1 MHIQYTTLYFCFP
14 YSKYILLDM
23 SKKSALLIG
32 INYTSTPSARL
43 SGCINDIVNVR
54 AMLIDAYE
62 YPVESIT
69 MLRDDVPTSMPTL
82 ANIMAAL
89 ANILG
94 KSGANDEIW
103 IHYSGHGSQVRDV
116 IGGDENDGMDETI
129 VPCDFVKNGMIVDDA
144 IFGLLQTAHPQASIF
159 VCFDSCH
166 SGSALDLQY
175 ACNYNTST
183 STSSITTVKG
193 GKILSSIPNVY
204 FFSGCLDAQTSADAY
219 SNLEKLSVGAFTDA
233 FIESLRIHNHSIGI
247 VALHTAICKRLI
259 TSGYRQIPALSSS
272 SQNFNYTFRRKN
284 ATSSNVVT
292 TSSTTV
298 VAPAPAVIKP
308 PVVPLTKPPV
318 VPLTSKPP
326 AKPVKT
332 IFSYMIDPYTGQS
345 IPIVTPPSH
354 LNLAK
359 KN

>member
-1 MHIQYTTLYFCFP
+1 MHIEYTTLYFCFLYFP
-14 YSKYILLDM
+14 LLQICDM

-62 YPVESIT
+62 FPVDSIT
-69 MLRDDVPTSMPTL
+69 MLRDDVASSMPTL

-89 ANILG
+89 ATILG

-116 IGGDENDGMDETI
+116 MGGDENDGMDETI

-144 IFGLLQTAHPQASIF
+144 IFGLLQTAHPQATIF

-175 ACNYNTST
+175 SCNYNTAT
-183 STSSITTVKG
+183 SSSSITTVKG

-233 FIESLRIHNHSIGI
+233 FIESLRKHNHSIGI

-259 TSGYRQIPALSSS
+259 ASGYRQIPALSSS
-272 SQNFNYTFRRKN
+272 SQDFNYTFRRKN
-284 ATSSNVVT
+284 D
-292 TSSTTV
+292 SSTVASSTV
-298 VAPAPAVIKP
+298 VAPNVVPLASKP
-308 PVVPLTKPPV
+308 PVVPLSKPPTKPP
-318 VPLTSKPP
+318 T
-326 AKPVKT
+326 KPVKT

-345 IPIVTPPSH
+345 IPIATSPAH
-354 LNLAK
+354 LRMAN